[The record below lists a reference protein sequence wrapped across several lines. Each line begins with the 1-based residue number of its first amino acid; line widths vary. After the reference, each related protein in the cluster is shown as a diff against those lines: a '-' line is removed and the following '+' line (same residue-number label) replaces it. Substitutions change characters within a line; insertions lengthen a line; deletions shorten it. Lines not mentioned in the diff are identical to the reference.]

1 MLTHCLHT
9 LPSHYYRYKASI
21 RDVDQARG
29 KCGCIEAQYD
39 ADSVLRSSKRVFNS
53 GPVAQRLVQG
63 THGVSCAIR
72 METSYG
78 MVSNSAKSKR
88 VKAHDNAEPS
98 GVYNSEGVET

>member
-1 MLTHCLHT
+1 MLTHRLHT
-9 LPSHYYRYKASI
+9 FPSHYDRHKASI
-21 RDVDQARG
+21 RDVDQMRG
-29 KCGCIEAQYD
+29 KRDCIEAQCE
-39 ADSVLRSSKRVFNS
+39 SGFILRCYKRVLNS